1 MFNEAEISWTLW
13 CYKDAQ
19 FMGMVYPETESPW
32 MQFVEKIHQSWTHYK
47 EMGQANELM
56 ERIKAWPEFAAATDE
71 LCYFMQFR
79 QRGILYRFQTECI
92 LKPLLKEYT
101 PEEFL
106 KLPESFQ
113 FSNCEYYKEYVK
125 LLKEKVLP

>member
-1 MFNEAEISWTLW
+1 
-13 CYKDAQ
+13 
-19 FMGMVYPETESPW
+19 MGMVYPKDESSW
-32 MQFVEKIHQSWTHYK
+32 MQFVEKIHQNWTHYK

-56 ERIKAWPEFAAATDE
+56 ERIKAWPEFEKATDE

-92 LKPLLKEYT
+92 LKPLIKEYT
-101 PEEFL
+101 PEEILELPKSFL
-106 KLPESFQ
+106 
-113 FSNCEYYKEYVK
+113 FSNCGYYEEYAK